1 MKYPCSGISL
11 QSVSS
16 DLATVRKAHAFE
28 TESETESKRMASS
41 SRTPLDSALALAGF
55 FLLCFAVA
63 GFGAH
68 SAAPFIHTWYRGLV
82 KPSFSPSPRI
92 FAPAWFVTYSVMAI
106 SAWMVWRMP
115 RRRARSSSYQGMN
128 EQGSARLDA
137 LIVFYIQLALNAF
150 WMPLFFHYHRLLVS
164 VVAIL
169 VLWIAIFFT
178 ILLFWRVKPAAGAL
192 MLPYLGVVSYATAL
206 NLVLLHLN

>member
-1 MKYPCSGISL
+1 
-11 QSVSS
+11 
-16 DLATVRKAHAFE
+16 
-28 TESETESKRMASS
+28 MASS
-41 SRTPLDSALALAGF
+41 SRTPLDSALAFAGF

-63 GFGAH
+63 GYGAH

-82 KPSFSPSPRI
+82 KPAFTPSPSI
-92 FAPAWFVTYSVMAI
+92 FGLVWFIVYSTMAI
-106 SAWMVWRMP
+106 SAWLVWRTP
-115 RRRARSSSYQGMN
+115 RRRARSNSYQGMN

-137 LIVFYIQLALNAF
+137 LIVFYIQLFFNAF

-164 VVAIL
+164 VVVIL

-178 ILLFWRVKPAAGAL
+178 ILLFWRVRPVAGGL
-192 MLPYLGVVSYATAL
+192 MLPYLLCVSYATGL